1 MVILATGQKPK
12 AHKAQRRLA
21 DIIDCCYSI
30 GMPDLVFDLA
40 GSEIICGMT
49 KVDRT
54 KLYGY
59 VDTEVLGE
67 GDGVCELATL
77 AGDGKTLIPMGGT
90 AFAYLSPDGLWRNKT
105 DLTAVNL
112 NGEPIVPV
120 ISSFKA
126 PIQLSEKVSIDEY
139 LSHNIRI
146 VYLLSA
152 EGGLSELEMALGD
165 DGSLFAFDFSYRGG
179 LVADRAFLLK
189 SQDGA
194 IWMAVGKATK
204 ISFIGMQQLAVVEEE
219 AEPEEDDADLDFG
232 MM

>member
-1 MVILATGQKPK
+1 
-12 AHKAQRRLA
+12 
-21 DIIDCCYSI
+21 
-30 GMPDLVFDLA
+30 MPDLVFDLA
-40 GSEIICGMT
+40 GNEITCGMT

-59 VDTEVLGE
+59 VDTEVLDESG
-67 GDGVCELATL
+67 GPCELATL

-90 AFAYLSPDGLWRNKT
+90 AFTYLSPDGLWRNKS
-105 DLTAVNL
+105 DLKAVNL

-152 EGGLSELEMALGD
+152 EGGLGELEKALGD

-189 SQDGA
+189 SEDGA
-194 IWMAVGKATK
+194 IWMAVGKATR

-219 AEPEEDDADLDFG
+219 AEPEEEDADLDFG

>member
-1 MVILATGQKPK
+1 
-12 AHKAQRRLA
+12 
-21 DIIDCCYSI
+21 
-30 GMPDLVFDLA
+30 
-40 GSEIICGMT
+40 MT

-54 KLYGY
+54 ELYGY
-59 VDTEVLGE
+59 VDTEVLDESG
-67 GDGVCELATL
+67 GPCELATL

-90 AFAYLSPDGLWRNKT
+90 AFTYLSPDGLWRNKS
-105 DLTAVNL
+105 DLKAVNL

-152 EGGLSELEMALGD
+152 EGGLGELEKALGD

-189 SQDGA
+189 SEDGA
-194 IWMAVGKATK
+194 IWMAVGKATR

-219 AEPEEDDADLDFG
+219 AEPEEEDADLDFG